1 METNTK
7 PTTEPIETPSITFT
21 ENKFK
26 RFKKAYKEADK
37 EGRESFIFEDKII
50 LVTYARYIICYL
62 SECYE

>member
-7 PTTEPIETPSITFT
+7 QTIELIETPSITFT

-37 EGRESFIFEDKII
+37 EGNLFFMFEDKKIMI
-50 LVTYARYIICYL
+50 TWARYTICYL